1 MLDYMECRIAAT
13 IQSTTDC
20 GCDSKL
26 IATTDEQTPQP
37 LHQHQLKNY
46 TEEFYDH
53 SFEVSST
60 IWIRELLSYNIF
72 STDQLPSGF
81 CKSIFQPPRI

>member
-1 MLDYMECRIAAT
+1 MECRIAAA

-26 IATTDEQTPQP
+26 IASADEQTPQP
-37 LHQHQLKNY
+37 LHQHELKNY

-53 SFEVSST
+53 PFD
-60 IWIRELLSYNIF
+60 LLPNTSIEGSLSHNIL
-72 STDQLPSGF
+72 SIDQLPSGF
-81 CKSIFQPPRI
+81 CKSIFQPPRV